1 MIEGSGDSSFK
12 KTNTINRRMFIFAAA
27 KAVVFC
33 GIIARLF
40 SLQIS
45 ENKKYLTLSDKNRL
59 REARLPPIRGEFED
73 YFGNR
78 IAKNLTVYQLH
89 VVPEQVEDFKTLIV
103 RLKDILNF
111 SNNHLKELIKK
122 KSKQKPWETLI
133 VSENLT
139 WDEFTKI
146 NFYLHELSGARPVL
160 TVGRNYPYKEIY
172 THVLGYVSEASVE
185 DLVSN
190 ATIKKRNVP
199 GLRVGKIGLEK
210 ALENELIGTNSIQRF
225 EVNAYGKRI
234 NQIDFQE
241 GEQGKTIKLTVDTEI
256 QKYTGEL
263 LDKKAGSISIMDIYT
278 GEIIA
283 MNSSPS
289 FDPNLFLYGIEKN
302 KWIEIQKDPL
312 KPLLN
317 KTVSGLYSPGSTIKP
332 IVALS
337 ALEND
342 VISPNMKVNC
352 RGHKRPLELYG
363 MKYHCW
369 KKQGHGYMSL
379 KNAIKQSCDTYFY
392 EAARL
397 LGVDRLNVTARK
409 FGLGD
414 VVLGKYFNEKK
425 GIVPSTKWKKQAI
438 GQNWYLGETLINGIG
453 QGYIQTTPLQ
463 LCLMTA
469 QLANGGHK
477 IYPKIILD
485 NEQESIESIK
495 QKMKFAELNREE
507 EDSKILSAKEYF
519 FNTDYKN
526 YPALYRNKE
535 NVKFVLDAMFRST
548 NEVYGTS
555 FSSRIE
561 DPKYQFAG
569 KTGTA
574 QVKRITELERKLDL
588 KTNQIPYEQRD
599 HAWYVAFGPYKSPR
613 YAVSIL
619 VEHGGSGSA
628 AAAPI
633 AKKLIKFVI
642 DRHDLRE
649 QAKTKNLTK
658 NLANI

>member
-1 MIEGSGDSSFK
+1 MIGSEQDSGFK
-12 KTNTINRRMFIFAAA
+12 KSNTINRRMFIFAAA
-27 KAVVFC
+27 KAIIFC
-33 GIIARLF
+33 GIVGRLF

-59 REARLPPIRGEFED
+59 REARLPPVRGEFVD
-73 YFGNR
+73 FFGNR

-89 VVPEQVEDFKTLIV
+89 VVPEQVEDFKSLMV
-103 RLKDILNF
+103 RLKDILNL
-111 SNNHLKELIKK
+111 SNNRLQELIKK
-122 KSKQKPWETLI
+122 KNKQKPWETLVI
-133 VSENLT
+133 SENLT
-139 WDEFTKI
+139 WDEFSKI

-160 TVGRNYPYKEIY
+160 TVGRNYPYKETY

-185 DLVSN
+185 DLIN
-190 ATIKKRNVP
+190 NETIKDRNVP
-199 GLRVGKIGLEK
+199 GLRVGKTGLEK
-210 ALENELIGTNSIQRF
+210 ALEKELIGTNGIQRF

-234 NQIDFQE
+234 NQIDFKE
-241 GEQGKTIKLTVDTEI
+241 GEQGKTIKLTIDTEI
-256 QKYTGEL
+256 QKYTQEL
-263 LDKKAGSISIMDIYT
+263 LNERAGSISIMDIYT

-289 FDPNLFLYGIEKN
+289 FDPNLFLYGIKKN
-302 KWIEIQKDPL
+302 KWIDINKNPL

-332 IVALS
+332 LVALS

-342 VISPNMKVNC
+342 VITTNLKVNC
-352 RGHKRPLELYG
+352 RGHKHPLELYG

-379 KNAIKQSCDTYFY
+379 ENAIKQSCDTYFY

-397 LGVDRLNVTARK
+397 LGVDRLNETAKK

-414 VVLGKYFNEKK
+414 VVLGEYFNEKK
-425 GIVPSTKWKKQAI
+425 GVVPSTKWKKEAI

-453 QGYIQTTPLQ
+453 QGYILTTPLQ

-477 IYPKIILD
+477 IYPKIIFD
-485 NEQESIESIK
+485 NKQDTIENIK
-495 QKMKFAELNREE
+495 LKMKFAEENNEE
-507 EDSKILSAKEYF
+507 ETNLLSATEKLFKKEVKSY
-519 FNTDYKN
+519 D
-526 YPALYRNKE
+526 ALYRNKE
-535 NVKFVLDAMFRST
+535 NIKFVLNAMFKST
-548 NEVYGTS
+548 NEIYGTS
-555 FSSRIE
+555 FASRIE
-561 DPKYQFAG
+561 DTKYQFAG

-574 QVKRITELERKLDL
+574 QVKRITEAERELDL
-588 KTNQIPYEQRD
+588 KTDQIPYEERD
-599 HAWYVAFGPYKSPR
+599 HAWFVAFGPYKDPR

-619 VEHGGSGSA
+619 VEHGGSGSLT
-628 AAAPI
+628 AAPI
-633 AKKLIKFVI
+633 AKKLFKFVI

-649 QAKTKNLTK
+649 KTKKKKFN
-658 NLANI
+658 

>member
-1 MIEGSGDSSFK
+1 MIGGSGEDSGFRKS
-12 KTNTINRRMFIFAAA
+12 NTVNRRMFIFAAA
-27 KAVVFC
+27 KAVIFC
-33 GIIARLF
+33 GIVGRLF
-40 SLQIS
+40 SLQIN

-59 REARLPPIRGEFED
+59 RETRLPPVRGEFED

-78 IAKNLTVYQLH
+78 IAKNLIVYQLH
-89 VVPEQVEDFKTLIV
+89 VVPEQVEDFKTLMV

-111 SNNHLKELIKK
+111 SNNRLQELIKK
-122 KSKQKPWETLI
+122 KNKQKPWETLI

-160 TVGRNYPYKEIY
+160 TVGRNYPYNETY

-185 DLVSN
+185 DLISN
-190 ATIKKRNVP
+190 ETIKQRNVP
-199 GLRVGKIGLEK
+199 GLRVGKTGLEK
-210 ALENELIGTNSIQRF
+210 ALENELIGTNGIQRF

-241 GEQGKTIKLTVDTEI
+241 GEKGKTIKLTIDTEI
-256 QKYTGEL
+256 QKYTQKL
-263 LDKKAGSISIMDIYT
+263 LNEKAGSISVMDIYT

-289 FDPNLFLYGIEKN
+289 FDPNLFLYGIEKK
-302 KWIEIQKDPL
+302 KWKEIKKNPL

-342 VISPNMKVNC
+342 VISTNMKVNC
-352 RGHKRPLELYG
+352 RGHKHPLELYG
-363 MKYHCW
+363 TKYHCW

-397 LGVDRLNVTARK
+397 LGVDRLNETAKK

-414 VVLGKYFNEKK
+414 VVLGSHFNEKK
-425 GIVPSTKWKKQAI
+425 GVVPSTKWKKEAI

-477 IYPKIILD
+477 IYPKIISD
-485 NEQESIESIK
+485 DEESIESIK
-495 QKMKFAELNREE
+495 QEMKLASENNEE
-507 EDSKILSAKEYF
+507 NSKLLSVPEKL
-519 FNTDYKN
+519 FNTKKKKYH
-526 YPALYRNKE
+526 ALYRNKE
-535 NVKFVLDAMFRST
+535 NVKFVLDGMFRST
-548 NEVYGTS
+548 NEIYGTS
-555 FSSRIE
+555 FSSRID

-574 QVKRITELERKLDL
+574 QVKRITEAERELDL
-588 KTNQIPYEQRD
+588 KINQIPYKERD
-599 HAWYVAFGPYKSPR
+599 HAWYVAFGPYKDPR

-619 VEHGGSGSA
+619 VEHGGSGSSV
-628 AAAPI
+628 AAPI
-633 AKKLIKFVI
+633 AKKLFKFVI
-642 DRHDLRE
+642 DRHELRE
-649 QAKTKNLTK
+649 QIKKK
-658 NLANI
+658 I

>member
-1 MIEGSGDSSFK
+1 MIGSGQDSGFK
-12 KTNTINRRMFIFAAA
+12 KSNTINRRMFIFAAA

-33 GIIARLF
+33 GIVGRLF

-59 REARLPPIRGEFED
+59 REARLPPVRGEFVD
-73 YFGNR
+73 FFGNR

-89 VVPEQVEDFKTLIV
+89 VVPEQVEDFKTLMV
-103 RLKDILNF
+103 RLKDILNL
-111 SNNHLKELIKK
+111 SNNRLQELIKK
-122 KSKQKPWETLI
+122 KNKQKPWETLVI
-133 VSENLT
+133 SENLT
-139 WDEFTKI
+139 WDEFSKI

-160 TVGRNYPYKEIY
+160 TVGRNYPYKETY

-185 DLVSN
+185 DLIN
-190 ATIKKRNVP
+190 NETIKDRNVP
-199 GLRVGKIGLEK
+199 GLRVGKTGLEK
-210 ALENELIGTNSIQRF
+210 ALEKELIGTNGIQRF

-234 NQIDFQE
+234 NQIDFKE
-241 GEQGKTIKLTVDTEI
+241 GEQGKTIKLTIDTEI
-256 QKYTGEL
+256 QKYTKEL
-263 LDKKAGSISIMDIYT
+263 LNERAGSISIMDIYT

-302 KWIEIQKDPL
+302 KWIEINKNPL
-312 KPLLN
+312 KPLMN

-332 IVALS
+332 LVALS

-342 VISPNMKVNC
+342 VITPNLKVNC
-352 RGHKRPLELYG
+352 RGHKHPLELYG

-379 KNAIKQSCDTYFY
+379 ENAIKQSCDTYFY

-397 LGVDRLNVTARK
+397 LGVDRLNETAKK

-414 VVLGKYFNEKK
+414 VVLGEYFNEKK
-425 GIVPSTKWKKQAI
+425 GVVPSTEWKKEAI

-477 IYPKIILD
+477 IYPKIIFD
-485 NEQESIESIK
+485 NKQDTIENIK
-495 QKMKFAELNREE
+495 FKMKFAEENNKEE
-507 EDSKILSAKEYF
+507 TNLLSATEKLFKKEVKTY
-519 FNTDYKN
+519 DV
-526 YPALYRNKE
+526 LYRNKE
-535 NVKFVLDAMFRST
+535 NIKFVLNAMFKST
-548 NEVYGTS
+548 NEIYGTS

-574 QVKRITELERKLDL
+574 QVKRITDAERELEL
-588 KTNQIPYEQRD
+588 KTNQIPYKERD
-599 HAWYVAFGPYKSPR
+599 HAWFVAFGPYKDPR

-619 VEHGGSGSA
+619 VEHGGSGSST
-628 AAAPI
+628 AAPI
-633 AKKLIKFVI
+633 AKKLFKFVI

-649 QAKTKNLTK
+649 KTKKKNLT
-658 NLANI
+658 NINI

>member
-1 MIEGSGDSSFK
+1 MIGSEQDSGFK
-12 KTNTINRRMFIFAAA
+12 KSNTINRRMFIFAAA
-27 KAVVFC
+27 KAIIFC
-33 GIIARLF
+33 GIVGRLF

-59 REARLPPIRGEFED
+59 REARLPPVRGEFVD
-73 YFGNR
+73 FFGNR

-89 VVPEQVEDFKTLIV
+89 VVPEQVEDFKSLMV
-103 RLKDILNF
+103 RLKDILNL
-111 SNNHLKELIKK
+111 SNNRLQELIKK
-122 KSKQKPWETLI
+122 KNKQKPWETLVI
-133 VSENLT
+133 SENLT
-139 WDEFTKI
+139 WDEFSKI

-160 TVGRNYPYKEIY
+160 TVGRNYPYKETY

-185 DLVSN
+185 DLIN
-190 ATIKKRNVP
+190 NETIKDRNVP
-199 GLRVGKIGLEK
+199 GLRVGKTGLEK
-210 ALENELIGTNSIQRF
+210 ALEKELIGTNGIQRF

-234 NQIDFQE
+234 NQIDFKE
-241 GEQGKTIKLTVDTEI
+241 GEQGKTIKLTIDTEI
-256 QKYTGEL
+256 QKYTQEL
-263 LDKKAGSISIMDIYT
+263 LNERAGSISIMDIYT

-302 KWIEIQKDPL
+302 KWKEITKDPL

-332 IVALS
+332 LVALS

-342 VISPNMKVNC
+342 VITTNLKVNC
-352 RGHKRPLELYG
+352 RGHKHPLELYG

-379 KNAIKQSCDTYFY
+379 QNAIKQSCDTYFY

-397 LGVDRLNVTARK
+397 LGVDRLNETAKK
-409 FGLGD
+409 FGLGN
-414 VVLGKYFNEKK
+414 VVLGEYFNEKK
-425 GIVPSTKWKKQAI
+425 GVVPSTKWKKEAI

-477 IYPKIILD
+477 IYPKIIYE
-485 NEQESIESIK
+485 NNQENVETIK
-495 QKMKFAELNREE
+495 QKMKLAEENKL
-507 EDSKILSAKEYF
+507 EDSNLLSATEKLFKKDEKTY
-519 FNTDYKN
+519 D
-526 YPALYRNKE
+526 ALYRNKE

-548 NEVYGTS
+548 NEIYGTS

-574 QVKRITELERKLDL
+574 QVKRITEEERELDL
-588 KTNQIPYEQRD
+588 KTNQIPYKQRD
-599 HAWYVAFGPYKSPR
+599 HAWYVAFGPYKDPR

-619 VEHGGSGSA
+619 VEHGGSGSST
-628 AAAPI
+628 AAPI
-633 AKKLIKFVI
+633 AKKLFKSII
-642 DRHDLRE
+642 DRHELRE
-649 QAKTKNLTK
+649 EIRKKNL
-658 NLANI
+658 I